1 MYEEGRGLGRDYKNA
16 FMGYERARGKGKVNL
31 RGASAKIFARLDR
44 RPKFLA
50 QVQLAE
56 DISRIKPDAKVGLD
70 GLKSFEL
77 VRLHVLEQRRDPKFF
92 RKKRVPGK
100 K

>member
-1 MYEEGRGLGRDYKNA
+1 
-16 FMGYERARGKGKVNL
+16 MGYERARLKGKVNL
-31 RGASAKIFARLDR
+31 RGSSAKIFDRLDR
-44 RPKFLA
+44 RQKFLA